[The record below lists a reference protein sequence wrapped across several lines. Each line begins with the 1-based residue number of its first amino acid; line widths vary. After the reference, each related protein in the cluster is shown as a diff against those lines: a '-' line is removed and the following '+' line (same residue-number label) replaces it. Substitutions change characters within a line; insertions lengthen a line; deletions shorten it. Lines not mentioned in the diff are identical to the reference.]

1 MQLKHLYLFSFV
13 LMLAGYD
20 AVAQNYLD
28 MMQVFYSNTPL
39 NQFDS
44 SLNKTRVQD
53 FTFNSTVPIKLNDR
67 TAIITG
73 LDVEWMYAALTPS
86 GDNGSVTGILL
97 KAGINQ
103 QLNDKWTSSFV
114 VLPRLASDFK
124 GSLGSNDFQLGGLMM
139 FKYAK
144 RPTFK
149 YKLGF
154 YYNSELFG
162 PFCTPIV
169 GLYYKSPND
178 KYELDLSLPLMGDMN
193 YRMSPKTFAGLRFQ
207 AFVRTYNLHAPYYNM
222 RGEYLAKTSNEIYTY
237 AGFEPVKGL
246 LLKANIG
253 YSIARNYRLYNI
265 DDKVA
270 WGLSAFRFGD
280 DRKQLN
286 SDFADGLLFRVDCVF
301 RFYLP
306 END

>member
-1 MQLKHLYLFSFV
+1 MKYLHLILFFL
-13 LMLAGYD
+13 LMNGTAFS
-20 AVAQNYLD
+20 QNYLD
-28 MMQVFYSNTPL
+28 MAQVFYSNTPL
-39 NQFDS
+39 NQFDT

-53 FTFNSTVPIKLNDR
+53 FTFSSTLPIKLSDK

-73 LDVEWMYAALTPS
+73 FDVEWMYAALTPS
-86 GDNGSVTGILL
+86 GNSGSVMGLL
-97 KAGINQ
+97 FKAGINQ
-103 QLNDKWTSSFV
+103 QLSEKWTSNFV
-114 VLPRLASDFK
+114 VLPRIASDFK
-124 GSLGSNDFQLGGLMM
+124 GSMNSNDFQLGGLMM
-139 FKYAK
+139 FKYTK
-144 RPTFK
+144 RANLK

-169 GLYYKSPND
+169 GLYYKSPNN
-178 KYELDLSLPLMGDMN
+178 KFEMDLALPLMGDMN
-193 YRMSPKTFAGLRFQ
+193 YRLNDKTFAGLKFQ
-207 AFVRTYNLHAPYYNM
+207 AFVRTYNLHSPYYSE

-237 AGFEPVKGL
+237 AAYEPVKGL
-246 LLKANIG
+246 LFKANIG
-253 YSIARNYRLYNI
+253 YSVARNFRLYHI

-286 SDFADGLLFRVDCVF
+286 ADFSDGLLFRVDCVF

-306 END
+306 EK